1 MRRWLRSVLP
11 ILVFAVALVLIQWT
25 AGMPV
30 TSLAL
35 KAVLAFLFVSLMVRL
50 IPWRRWIF
58 AFRPGSFGY
67 LLVLFGLFVRHFAG
81 ILTSEARR
89 VLIARRFAVPHM
101 RGRGALRSLGHATA
115 SVFLRS
121 MARAERF
128 YAAQSLRGIAE

>member
-11 ILVFAVALVLIQWT
+11 VMMFAAALVLIQWT

-35 KAVLAFLFVSLMVRL
+35 KAVLVFLCASLLVRL

-58 AFRPGSFGY
+58 ACRPGSHGY

-81 ILTSEARR
+81 ILTAEARR
-89 VLIARRFAVPHM
+89 VLVARRFAVPHA
-101 RGRGALRSLGHATA
+101 RGRGAIRSLGHATA
-115 SVFLRS
+115 SVLLRS
-121 MARAERF
+121 LARAERF